1 LHYVRR
7 AVGEGVLSA
16 VQQAKRRALASTTR
30 GQALPDL
37 RLRVRGQDEA
47 LPEVRGGAEM
57 TKRATELEW
66 LKWFYGNADFGP
78 GDGDVRYEL
87 KRLFERETGKKLPSR
102 YDDSDEDDQ

>member
-1 LHYVRR
+1 
-7 AVGEGVLSA
+7 
-16 VQQAKRRALASTTR
+16 
-30 GQALPDL
+30 
-37 RLRVRGQDEA
+37 
-47 LPEVRGGAEM
+47 M